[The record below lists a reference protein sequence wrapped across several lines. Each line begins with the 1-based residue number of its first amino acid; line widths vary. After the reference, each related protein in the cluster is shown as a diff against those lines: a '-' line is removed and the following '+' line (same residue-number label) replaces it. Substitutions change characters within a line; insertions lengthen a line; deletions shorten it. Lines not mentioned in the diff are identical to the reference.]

1 MQQKGLFAA
10 LLCGAI
16 CLTGCLKNIESE
28 SVTEVRKAKA
38 QELISVANLNNAQAE
53 AETIKAKA
61 EATIASAQ
69 AELLQAQAAIASAE
83 ALRLTVLA
91 ELDAVNVEIAKVKL
105 ESEKVKLQEQ
115 KARLEQ
121 TMAEIAAAIAKAN
134 LAKETALIQLAKVQ
148 KQAEIDKVNMQ
159 KKMVEAQQDLNKEI
173 AKMEEQAARALK
185 KAWWNYSQ
193 ALNKYYDAVAQ
204 KIKKQTD
211 LARMEYDM
219 QYAMYSNM
227 STIAYYEQQ
236 IEGLQAEIEF
246 MESFINVSYEEL
258 MAMKEEVDKEY
269 IAALT
274 AVSVAKEKSQE
285 ALDEYWAIKDLQ
297 QPVNYYYDDE
307 DRLEYTYD
315 WEDGFIDYLILELGA
330 SAFDYEYDKGLYT
343 RGIYVKDGDLYQF
356 LPLFTGYNTYYGWQ
370 PQGYVRADYDNATL
384 YPAIKDGVRSAYA
397 REFPAVKFVPAVIYS
412 ENINLVLDR
421 IIADAEK
428 EAKDDQDELD
438 EDYKE
443 LIFGYLAEVDD
454 EPVHQEGLKDE
465 QARYKS
471 IVDGMQAYVKVA
483 EDEVKP
489 LIEEVKVAGEAL
501 DQAFVAKATALNN
514 LNEYFI
520 ADTRFADVIK
530 ASTDWNDA
538 SHVYTTAVAAIP
550 LIEGQI
556 LAQKKAIYGY
566 KDEGDAGYVEGLRTI
581 AAKADAAK
589 EAKEQE
595 VAALE
600 AKITDAIKT
609 TYETKKAALETL
621 ENTTIPG
628 LIQTEREKY
637 DLYQAALEA
646 KATYPDLPGAEAN
659 VQQTQKDWNDAVEA
673 LQKAIADAK
682 PSEDPSKPTTYD
694 VFKTAETA
702 YLNVYTPYETAYV
715 ALYGVT
721 PDVETPGT
729 SGLAFEA
736 KIATLR
742 LNRAMDK
749 LAKLEAELGKEAT
762 ETEPATGAYK
772 TLADAKQALEDA
784 EKALEDAFAPFA
796 PGAEDPADLKALK
809 EALKKA
815 IDDCEAKLADLEKA
829 EFACQ
834 KSIDAYPMYMFYKNQ
849 IDPEMWDD
857 FELADT
863 PDEWGWYRPYYDT
876 MPTVSQKLDELNVHI
891 AVVEKGYIDR
901 TQDILDDLAEEVKGA
916 KQVKENLNHY
926 DSYKAD
932 YENWGK
938 QLVDA
943 WIASDDA
950 DKKVIDAE
958 IALSEVEAKYTALNN
973 LAFGTVITI
982 PNKEGEPVD
991 YDIFD
996 VEDQIYYIKTGLVYN
1011 EATGKYVKD
1020 PNFVSIADYVALIE
1034 VLEDDIEKYIVR
1046 NADGSVNKDIE
1057 DYARLTAEIEAL
1069 TKKIEVY
1076 SALVDMYANQ
1086 IAELTGN
1093 APEVE

>member
-1 MQQKGLFAA
+1 MEENA
-10 LLCGAI
+10 
-16 CLTGCLKNIESE
+16 
-28 SVTEVRKAKA
+28 AKA
-38 QELISVANLNNAQAE
+38 I
-53 AETIKAKA
+53 
-61 EATIASAQ
+61 
-69 AELLQAQAAIASAE
+69 
-83 ALRLTVLA
+83 
-91 ELDAVNVEIAKVKL
+91 
-105 ESEKVKLQEQ
+105 
-115 KARLEQ
+115 
-121 TMAEIAAAIAKAN
+121 
-134 LAKETALIQLAKVQ
+134 
-148 KQAEIDKVNMQ
+148 
-159 KKMVEAQQDLNKEI
+159 
-173 AKMEEQAARALK
+173 K

-193 ALNKYYDAVAQ
+193 AMNKYYDAVAQ

-246 MESFINVSYEEL
+246 IESFINVSYEEL
-258 MAMKEEVDKEY
+258 MAMAEEVDKEY
-269 IAALT
+269 VAALT
-274 AVSVAKEKSQE
+274 AVSVANEKSQE
-285 ALDEYWAIKDLQ
+285 ALDEYLAIKYLQ
-297 QPVNYYYDDE
+297 QPLYYYDDDE

-315 WEDGFIDYLILELGA
+315 WEDGFIDYLTLEFGA
-330 SAFDYEYDKGLYT
+330 SAFDVEYDKGLYT
-343 RGIYVKDGDLYQF
+343 NGIYVKDGDLYQF

-370 PQGYVRADYDNATL
+370 PQGYVSADYDNATL

-397 REFPAVKFVPAVIYS
+397 QEFPAVKFVPAVIYS

-600 AKITDAIKT
+600 AKITDAIKN

-628 LIQTEREKY
+628 LIQAEREKY

-646 KATYPDLPGAEAN
+646 KATYPDLPGAETN
-659 VQQTQKDWNDAVEA
+659 VQQTQRDWNDAVEA

-682 PSEDPSKPTTYD
+682 PSVDPSKPTTYD
-694 VFKTAETA
+694 IFKTAETA

-834 KSIDAYPMYMFYKNQ
+834 KSMDAYPMYMFYKNQ

-863 PDEWGWYRPYYDT
+863 PDEWGWYRPYYET

-916 KQVKENLNHY
+916 KQVKENLKHY

-973 LAFGTVITI
+973 LAYGTVITI
-982 PNKEGEPVD
+982 PNEEGEPVD

-1011 EATGKYVKD
+1011 KATSTYVKD

-1034 VLEDDIEKYIVR
+1034 VLEDDIEKNIVR

-1057 DYARLTAEIEAL
+1057 DYARLAAEIEAL